1 MKKLIYITLGTLALT
16 GCGKGQKVNE
26 TGTDSIVM
34 ENPADEKVAE
44 IPVAYLTKDSIGGIS
59 IGMPMNEV
67 PYTLEGLYTRKE
79 NGASPDAVTI
89 EFFEDNSP
97 RFVVYD
103 FGEGKIDVINLIGSD
118 VKVKTLKGDLGIG
131 DRMAEVLDLPGV
143 TAEWSGYDGGGMWYW
158 TWEGLWFAPAQENL
172 SAPLSQRLYHSG
184 QAPTMKDFQEE
195 NVTIG
200 FIGTG
205 LPF

>member
-1 MKKLIYITLGTLALT
+1 MKKLIYVVLVTLILT
-16 GCGKGQKVNE
+16 GCGKGKKGNE
-26 TGTDSIVM
+26 VVADSIVV
-34 ENPADEKVAE
+34 ENPADEQAAE
-44 IPVAYLTKDSIGGIS
+44 MPVVYMTKDSVGGIA

-67 PYTLEGLYTRKE
+67 PYTMEGLYTKKE

-89 EFFEDNSP
+89 EFYEDNNP
-97 RFVVYD
+97 RFVAYD

-118 VKVKTLKGDLGIG
+118 VKVKTIKGDIGIG
-131 DRMAEVLDLPGV
+131 DQMATVLDLPGV

-184 QAPTMKDFQEE
+184 QAPTMKDFEE
-195 NVTIG
+195 EKVAIG